1 MNAAEE
7 QQRLASLAEISQNM
21 KALLDLTKDLS
32 LEQEKVNEKSLQHL
46 GNIAHK
52 R

>member
-21 KALLDLTKDLS
+21 KALLDPTKDLS
-32 LEQEKVNEKSLQHL
+32 LEQEKVNEKSL
-46 GNIAHK
+46 
-52 R
+52 